1 MATSLSVSVP
11 SSRQMVLVEEDGEIS
26 SSDKSSLL
34 LAGYNLSNCV
44 VVSAVH
50 SGSWWSVSVDMS
62 PICV

>member
-11 SSRQMVLVEEDGEIS
+11 SSRQMVLVEDDGEIS
-26 SSDKSSLL
+26 RSDKSSLL

-50 SGSWWSVSVDMS
+50 LGSWWSVDMS
-62 PICV
+62 SICV